1 MKCQRCNESECVI
14 CPDCDEPSCGFCECE
29 NMELKDEKVKALE
42 LLESFASSLDELE
55 KVEAIPEYVYNVT
68 ATAVTALREYL
79 NQ

>member
-1 MKCQRCNESECVI
+1 
-14 CPDCDEPSCGFCECE
+14 
-29 NMELKDEKVKALE
+29 MELKDEKVKALE